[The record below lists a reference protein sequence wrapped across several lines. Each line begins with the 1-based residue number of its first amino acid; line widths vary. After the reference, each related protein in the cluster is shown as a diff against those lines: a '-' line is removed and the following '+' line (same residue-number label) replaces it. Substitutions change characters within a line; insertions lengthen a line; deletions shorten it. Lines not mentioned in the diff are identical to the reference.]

1 MSKTLGSRQEQ
12 IILFLDSQIYK
23 RSTREEIREYFK
35 KLENIPDSKIGKVD
49 NCIDRLLNRGTII
62 HPKIRDLTRDELFL
76 IHPSQRPKLLE
87 LNYTDEVRNFLKNK

>member
-1 MSKTLGSRQEQ
+1 MGAGLGPREKQ

-23 RSTREEIREYFK
+23 RSTRKEIREYFK
-35 KLENIPDSKIGKVD
+35 KLEDIPGSKINKID
-49 NCIDRLLNRGTII
+49 NCIDRLLHREVIM

-87 LNYTDEVRNFLKNK
+87 LNYTDELKHFLQNK